1 MPRIALVGLLAAVL
15 CVAGLSSPGS
25 ACAKSVISFKDI
37 ADNSPAFAFLADRT
51 TSSVHRLNLLDYTDT
66 IIATGLRAVRGI
78 SLSNRALFVFNDDE
92 QLYRLAF
99 DQNWNIVA
107 SQLLGTLAVAG
118 DCAGNAIYV
127 EGQNLYTAGPCG
139 IAHFGLSADPPFL
152 RFKEIVTQVNVVSFT
167 TNPAGM
173 LFLLDTDTGVL
184 YQVGITAGRRDWTT
198 LRPYKKLRL
207 DRASSVAAD
216 SQGDLLVAV
225 SNYRLVSAPRL
236 CGVSTPNEGPAT
248 SLRNIPEG
256 VSFIVRLD
264 ADTRQESIFWYGLP
278 LDLDPPTEGIVGL
291 DATSQVVAVISKRP
305 FTDDGSN
312 LLLFSGDGQFL
323 TFQGFPDDELVSLA
337 VTPGDIVTAPDFS
350 ISCTPTKNAIAAGQS
365 AQYTLN
371 INPVG
376 GWNNA
381 VALSIEGLPA
391 GAKAQFSPQTIP
403 DRGSDRGSAST
414 LTISTTEASHKGK
427 YTLTITA
434 MVITRNPTVTSHRR
448 TKCKLR
454 VL

>member
-1 MPRIALVGLLAAVL
+1 MARIAFVALLAAIVSL
-15 CVAGLSSPGS
+15 AGLSIPGS
-25 ACAKSVISFKDI
+25 ACTKSVIPSKDV
-37 ADNSPAFAFLADRT
+37 DEKSPAFAFLADRT
-51 TSSVHRLNLLDYTDT
+51 TSSIHRLNLVNYTDT
-66 IIATGLRAVRGI
+66 IIRTSLGAVRGI
-78 SLSNRALFVFNDDE
+78 SLSNRGLFVFNDDE
-92 QLYRLAF
+92 QLYRLTF

-139 IAHFGLSADPPFL
+139 IAHFALLADPPFL
-152 RFKEIVTQVNVVSFT
+152 RFKEIVAPLNIVSFT
-167 TNPAGM
+167 TNPADM

-184 YQVGITAGRRDWTT
+184 YQVGVTAGQRDWTT

-216 SQGDLLVAV
+216 SQGNLLVAV
-225 SNYRLVSAPRL
+225 SNYRLVSAPRP
-236 CGVSTPNEGPAT
+236 CGGSTPNAGPAN
-248 SLRNIPEG
+248 SLRKIPEG

-312 LLLFSGDGQFL
+312 LLLFSCDGQFL
-323 TFQGFPDDELVSLA
+323 SFQGFPDDELVSLA
-337 VTPGDIVTAPDFS
+337 VTSGDIATAPDFS

-365 AQYTLN
+365 AQYALT

-376 GWNNA
+376 RWNNA
-381 VALSIEGLPA
+381 VALTIEGLPA
-391 GAKAQFSPQTIP
+391 GATAQFSPQTIP
-403 DRGSDRGSAST
+403 DGGVAST
-414 LTISTTEASHKGK
+414 LTISTTEASHKGR

-434 MVITRNPTVTSHRR
+434 MVITRNPTVTGHRK

-454 VL
+454 LL